1 MLKAFLVKFRED
13 KPQWNHLSTSQYPTP
28 IIDNRPVLVIDE
40 DIGSVASKN
49 RSAIRIE
56 ELDVKDV
63 LINKKKQPRPSF

>member
-13 KPQWNHLSTSQYPTP
+13 KPQWNPYQTQQYPSVVP
-28 IIDNRPVLVIDE
+28 DNRPVLVIAE

-49 RSAIRIE
+49 RAAIRIE

-63 LINKKKQPRPSF
+63 LINKKK